1 MAKLTKEQNAKF
13 DRLFN
18 DTIYWGD
25 EDECGQCSGLFA
37 GAFGENLEKLST
49 GVNEDKLELH
59 LYYCAGIYD
68 ASGIGVLPI
77 NNKTKSRLKKI
88 VQYISENGF
97 DDFNI
102 KNF

>member
-1 MAKLTKEQNAKF
+1 MGNAQACLPVHLVKIWKNY
-13 DRLFN
+13 L
-18 DTIYWGD
+18 
-25 EDECGQCSGLFA
+25 
-37 GAFGENLEKLST
+37 T